1 MTDQNVGMG
10 TDVSLTVRRAGK
22 IVDTRNVIDDI
33 EITPEI
39 ITLIKKLM
47 EDNKKE
53 V

>member
-10 TDVSLTVRRAGK
+10 ANVAFTVRRAGK
-22 IVDTRNVIDDI
+22 VVDTRNVIDDV

-47 EDNKKE
+47 EQNNKE